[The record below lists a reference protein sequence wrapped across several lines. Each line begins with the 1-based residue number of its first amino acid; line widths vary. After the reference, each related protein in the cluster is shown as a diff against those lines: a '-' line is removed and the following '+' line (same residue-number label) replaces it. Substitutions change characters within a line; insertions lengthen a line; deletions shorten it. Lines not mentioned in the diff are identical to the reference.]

1 MKLEAIKL
9 EIRKIVQ
16 ERSINAIA
24 KLQQK
29 NIEDISK
36 ALEFYKKNKHTDKKE
51 AFIKVL
57 KKLGNEKLK
66 LAGELDLK
74 VSGMYKD
81 AEYKGEGIEEGE
93 NGLWD
98 NIRKKKA
105 RGGKPAHKNS
115 KAHKDAVK
123 AGDKIKANE
132 SVVTEA
138 GDTKATLTKRRANL
152 VKSNERFGNL
162 ESNPNRRKKISVN
175 NAEIKSIDSKLKSL
189 SKNESVVNEGKFKK
203 DDLVYN
209 KRTKTVGIVRLGDD
223 KSGEVKTD
231 ADGNVDVDELE
242 KYNPIKNKHQSNAKV
257 APSTEK
263 EVSKR
268 GLFNPF
274 KNESVVNERY
284 SDFIKAKNLTDI
296 IKLSKQKKNAT
307 FYVTDDNNSRIGT
320 FYLKNGKFAK
330 ATTANA
336 NYDLQN
342 SKTSLKNR
350 NDVIYKYKVDE
361 SVVNEA
367 SIKGKNNKTGE
378 AFGMVIGSD
387 KTNRDGEFEVTVR
400 ITYSSRISS
409 YKFMFD
415 KGSNLIAIKDYGYS
429 MDGKFPDMK
438 GGGSVKSVKPNPR
451 ETITQ
456 IAKVTSPAF
465 AKKIYQHV
473 QKALKSIGEG
483 VVNEMSMGF
492 DNMTGLFYLQGV
504 PFTKERIKEVIL
516 FMKKAQVKSKVNQFE
531 YTPALIV
538 KDKVGNNK
546 VVIDSKNYEILLLAF
561 KKNSAKLA
569 SDKDF

>member
-1 MKLEAIKL
+1 MKISELKETVRTV
-9 EIRKIVQ
+9 IR

-36 ALEFYKKNKHTDKKE
+36 AIEFYKKNKHTDKKE

-132 SVVTEA
+132 SVV
-138 GDTKATLTKRRANL
+138 
-152 VKSNERFGNL
+152 
-162 ESNPNRRKKISVN
+162 
-175 NAEIKSIDSKLKSL
+175 
-189 SKNESVVNEGKFKK
+189 
-203 DDLVYN
+203 
-209 KRTKTVGIVRLGDD
+209 
-223 KSGEVKTD
+223 
-231 ADGNVDVDELE
+231 
-242 KYNPIKNKHQSNAKV
+242 
-257 APSTEK
+257 
-263 EVSKR
+263 
-268 GLFNPF
+268 
-274 KNESVVNERY
+274 NERY

-361 SVVNEA
+361 SVNEGTLNESGYDQNTGLYYINEVPFTQDTIKA
-367 SIKGKNNKTGE
+367 LVQSFKGMKAPNLDKQFIVSSPSIT
-378 AFGMVIGSD
+378 
-387 KTNRDGEFEVTVR
+387 
-400 ITYSSRISS
+400 
-409 YKFMFD
+409 
-415 KGSNLIAIKDYGYS
+415 IKDRVN
-429 MDGKFPDMK
+429 
-438 GGGSVKSVKPNPR
+438 GGSVVVDVVVLKELVG
-451 ETITQ
+451 
-456 IAKVTSPAF
+456 
-465 AKKIYQHV
+465 
-473 QKALKSIGEG
+473 ALKKFKLAKNGDFKNESINEG
-483 VVNEMSMGF
+483 GNTRIRENEWPTEFNGQ
-492 DNMTGLFYLQGV
+492 T
-504 PFTKERIKEVIL
+504 I
-516 FMKKAQVKSKVNQFE
+516 KKAMVKSNGPDLILQMKDGTMYTIKKVFS
-531 YTPALIV
+531 II
-538 KDKVGNNK
+538 KWGK
-546 VVIDSKNYEILLLAF
+546 
-561 KKNSAKLA
+561 
-569 SDKDF
+569 

>member
-1 MKLEAIKL
+1 MKISELKETVRTVI
-9 EIRKIVQ
+9 I

-132 SVVTEA
+132 S
-138 GDTKATLTKRRANL
+138 
-152 VKSNERFGNL
+152 
-162 ESNPNRRKKISVN
+162 
-175 NAEIKSIDSKLKSL
+175 
-189 SKNESVVNEGKFKK
+189 
-203 DDLVYN
+203 
-209 KRTKTVGIVRLGDD
+209 
-223 KSGEVKTD
+223 
-231 ADGNVDVDELE
+231 
-242 KYNPIKNKHQSNAKV
+242 
-257 APSTEK
+257 
-263 EVSKR
+263 
-268 GLFNPF
+268 
-274 KNESVVNERY
+274 
-284 SDFIKAKNLTDI
+284 
-296 IKLSKQKKNAT
+296 
-307 FYVTDDNNSRIGT
+307 
-320 FYLKNGKFAK
+320 
-330 ATTANA
+330 
-336 NYDLQN
+336 
-342 SKTSLKNR
+342 
-350 NDVIYKYKVDE
+350 
-361 SVVNEA
+361 VNEA

>member
-1 MKLEAIKL
+1 MKISELKETVRTVI
-9 EIRKIVQ
+9 I

-132 SVVTEA
+132 SVNERNITRSTERVLQKGIQSILGTSVNQEMNDNGA
-138 GDTKATLTKRRANL
+138 YEFFVDYAEFVIGVGEDETKKAKYAFSIYDDGARKYLAKG
-152 VKSNERFGNL
+152 KSNDEKDL
-162 ESNPNRRKKISVN
+162 IKQILSSV
-175 NAEIKSIDSKLKSL
+175 K
-189 SKNESVVNEGKFKK
+189 KFK
-203 DDLVYN
+203 N
-209 KRTKTVGIVRLGDD
+209 KLLLT
-223 KSGEVKTD
+223 
-231 ADGNVDVDELE
+231 
-242 KYNPIKNKHQSNAKV
+242 
-257 APSTEK
+257 TE
-263 EVSKR
+263 S
-268 GLFNPF
+268 
-274 KNESVVNERY
+274 
-284 SDFIKAKNLTDI
+284 
-296 IKLSKQKKNAT
+296 
-307 FYVTDDNNSRIGT
+307 
-320 FYLKNGKFAK
+320 
-330 ATTANA
+330 
-336 NYDLQN
+336 
-342 SKTSLKNR
+342 
-350 NDVIYKYKVDE
+350 
-361 SVVNEA
+361 VNEA